1 MALND
6 VPFQGVA
13 EDLVVP
19 LQLATD
25 SDNRYI
31 LKLVEFAT
39 QYPEAVYLHTVTLLR
54 KVTSC
59 CKP

>member
-31 LKLVEFAT
+31 LKLVDFALFAYSDAAQESDFMLQT
-39 QYPEAVYLHTVTLLR
+39 
-54 KVTSC
+54 
-59 CKP
+59 